1 MEAAFVSRNRI
12 GTCQLLYKLVH
23 VCLLSGDQTIVRQTN
38 RTSKPASRGSL
49 TTSFAVLKWTAM
61 RRQTD
66 TISHDNLRNR
76 HVATVVAALILST
89 AMFTLAFIMA
99 RFPSAVVP
107 VVQTDVTMTKADRVL
122 VVSPH
127 PDDESIACSGL
138 IQHALEAG
146 AQVRVLWM
154 TAGDHNIVGPPLF
167 WRTAAVTPA
176 QFRDI
181 GHKRMQEAKN
191 AAHVLGLSSNDLIFL
206 GYPDGGLLDIF
217 MNVWTS
223 KPYMSGLTNATSVP
237 YAESAVA
244 GQPQTAMNL
253 LTDLEQVMTSFRP
266 TIVAYPN
273 LIDDHPDHQATAPF
287 VDAYAP
293 PAARVLGLRQ
303 EVVHLTPQE
312 VSIKTSAIK
321 AHASELL
328 PFATLVVFARRT
340 EVFLAPADLTDRT
353 DAVRT
358 AQFFFPINRVG
369 DEDRPVIQTFSVTD
383 GAGGLQLS
391 LKMGRVLNRLEEM
404 ELFLFPVQANG
415 GFGSAPKLHVIYRG
429 GAATAEV
436 SDLGHPTAKPVTAT
450 VSHDGTTISLTFD
463 NALTG
468 VRLQGF
474 FLRIEKG
481 PGRVDLT
488 RSRTVWI
495 GIAPAVS

>member
-1 MEAAFVSRNRI
+1 MRRHADTTSHESSRNRHI
-12 GTCQLLYKLVH
+12 
-23 VCLLSGDQTIVRQTN
+23 
-38 RTSKPASRGSL
+38 
-49 TTSFAVLKWTAM
+49 
-61 RRQTD
+61 
-66 TISHDNLRNR
+66 
-76 HVATVVAALILST
+76 ATVVAALVLSA
-89 AMFTLAFIMA
+89 AMFASAFIMA
-99 RFPSAVVP
+99 RFPSAVAP

-122 VVSPH
+122 VLSPH

-167 WRTAAVTPA
+167 WRTAPVTPA

-181 GHKRMQEAKN
+181 GHKRMQEAMA
-191 AAHVLGLSSNDLIFL
+191 AAHVLGLSSNDLMFL
-206 GYPDGGLLDIF
+206 GYPDGGLSDIF
-217 MNVWTS
+217 INVWTS
-223 KPYMSGLTNATSVP
+223 KPYRSGVTNAASVP

-273 LIDDHPDHQATAPF
+273 LIDDHPDHQATELFVTAALADLHLSPQRLEYVVHVQGWPRPLRYAPF

-312 VSIKTSAIK
+312 VGIKTSAIK

-328 PFATLVVFARRT
+328 PFATLVAFARRT

-404 ELFLFPVQANG
+404 ELFLFPVPANG
-415 GFGSAPKLHVIYRG
+415 GFASAPKLHVIYRG

-436 SDLGHPTAKPVTAT
+436 SELEHPTAKPVIAR

-468 VRLQGF
+468 VHLQGF

>member
-1 MEAAFVSRNRI
+1 MKR
-12 GTCQLLYKLVH
+12 
-23 VCLLSGDQTIVRQTN
+23 
-38 RTSKPASRGSL
+38 P
-49 TTSFAVLKWTAM
+49 
-61 RRQTD
+61 TD
-66 TISHDNLRNR
+66 TRPYENSRIR
-76 HVATVVAALILST
+76 HVATAVAALVLT
-89 AMFTLAFIMA
+89 AAMFATAFIMA
-99 RFPSAVVP
+99 RLPAAVAP
-107 VVQTDVTMTKADRVL
+107 VVQTEVVVTNADRVL

-167 WRTAAVTPA
+167 WKRAAVTPA
-176 QFRDI
+176 QFREI
-181 GHKRMQEAKN
+181 GHRRMQEAMA

-206 GYPDGGLLDIF
+206 GYPDGGLSDIF

-223 KPYMSGLTNATSVP
+223 KPYRSGLTNATSVP
-237 YAESAVA
+237 YVESAVA

-253 LTDLEQVMTSFRP
+253 LTDLEQVMTSFQP

-273 LIDDHPDHQATAPF
+273 LIDDHPDHQATELFVTAALADLHLSPQRLEYVVHVTGWPRPLRYAPF

-293 PAARVLGLRQ
+293 PAARILGLRQ

-312 VSIKTSAIK
+312 VGIKTRAIK

-328 PFATLVVFARRT
+328 PFATLVAFARRT
-340 EVFLAPADLTDRT
+340 EVFLAPAGLNDHTA
-353 DAVRT
+353 AVQT
-358 AQFFFPINRVG
+358 ARFFFPVARAT
-369 DEDRPVIQTFSVTD
+369 DEDRPVVRQVMVAD
-383 GAGGLQLS
+383 GSDGLVLT
-391 LKMGRVLNRLEEM
+391 LEMGRVLNRLEEM
-404 ELFLFPVQANG
+404 ELYLFPVPAGG

-436 SDLGHPTAKPVTAT
+436 SDLGHPTAKQMIAR

-463 NALTG
+463 DALIGGSTPRLG
-468 VRLQGF
+468 PKGSGGRLQGF

-481 PGRVDLT
+481 PGRVDIT

-495 GIAPAVS
+495 GIAPALP

>member
-1 MEAAFVSRNRI
+1 
-12 GTCQLLYKLVH
+12 
-23 VCLLSGDQTIVRQTN
+23 
-38 RTSKPASRGSL
+38 
-49 TTSFAVLKWTAM
+49 M
-61 RRQTD
+61 RRRAD
-66 TISHDNLRNR
+66 TIPHDNLRNR
-76 HVATVVAALILST
+76 HVATVVAALILSA
-89 AMFTLAFIMA
+89 AMFASAFIMA
-99 RFPSAVVP
+99 RFPSAVAP

-181 GHKRMQEAKN
+181 GHRRMQEAM
-191 AAHVLGLSSNDLIFL
+191 AATHVLGLSPNDLIFL
-206 GYPDGGLLDIF
+206 GYPDGGLSDIF

-223 KPYMSGLTNATSVP
+223 KPYRSGLTNATSVP

-253 LTDLEQVMTSFRP
+253 LTDLEQVMTSFQP

-273 LIDDHPDHQATAPF
+273 LIDDHPDHQATELFVTAALADLHLSPQRLEYVVHVTGWPRPLRYAPF

-293 PAARVLGLRQ
+293 PAARILGLRQ
-303 EVVHLTPQE
+303 EVIHLTPQE
-312 VSIKTSAIK
+312 VNIKTRAIK

-328 PFATLVVFARRT
+328 PFATLVAFARRT
-340 EVFLAPADLTDRT
+340 EVFLAPADLNDHT

-369 DEDRPVIQTFSVTD
+369 DEDRPVVQTFSTTE

-404 ELFLFPVQANG
+404 ELFLFPVLAGG
-415 GFGSAPKLHVIYRG
+415 GFGSVPKLHVIYRG

-436 SDLGHPTAKPVTAT
+436 SDLEHPTVKPVTAR

-463 NALTG
+463 NALIG
-468 VRLQGF
+468 VHLQGF

-481 PGRVDLT
+481 PGRIDLT

-495 GIAPAVS
+495 GIAPALP

>member
-1 MEAAFVSRNRI
+1 
-12 GTCQLLYKLVH
+12 
-23 VCLLSGDQTIVRQTN
+23 
-38 RTSKPASRGSL
+38 
-49 TTSFAVLKWTAM
+49 M

-66 TISHDNLRNR
+66 MIPYEKSRRNR
-76 HVATVVAALILST
+76 HIATVAAVLILSA
-89 AMFTLAFIMA
+89 AMFTSAFIMA
-99 RFPSAVVP
+99 RFPSVVAP
-107 VVQTDVTMTKADRVL
+107 AVQTEVTMTKADRVL

-167 WRTAAVTPA
+167 WRSAPVTPT

-181 GHKRMQEAKN
+181 GHRRMQEAMA

-223 KPYMSGLTNATSVP
+223 KPYRSGLTNATSVP

-253 LTDLEQVMTSFRP
+253 LTDLEQVMTSFQP

-273 LIDDHPDHQATAPF
+273 LIDDHPDHQATELFVTAALADLHLSPQCLEYVVHVKGWPRPLRYAPF

-293 PAARVLGLRQ
+293 PAARVLGLQQ
-303 EVVHLTPQE
+303 EVIHLTPQE
-312 VSIKTSAIK
+312 VGIKTHAIQ

-328 PFATLVVFARRT
+328 PFATLVAFARRT
-340 EVFLAPADLTDRT
+340 EVFLAPADLNDST
-353 DAVRT
+353 DAIRT
-358 AQFFFPINRVG
+358 AQFFFPVNRVG
-369 DEDRPVIQTFSVTD
+369 DEDRPVIQTFSTTE

-391 LKMGRVLNRLEEM
+391 LEMGRVLNGFEEM
-404 ELFLFPVQANG
+404 ELFLFPVPAGG

-436 SDLGHPTAKPVTAT
+436 SDLEHPTAKPVAVR
-450 VSHDGTTISLTFD
+450 VSHDGTTISLTFND
-463 NALTG
+463 VLTG
-468 VRLQGF
+468 GSTPPKGWGGRPQGF

-495 GIAPAVS
+495 GIASVLP

>member
-1 MEAAFVSRNRI
+1 MF
-12 GTCQLLYKLVH
+12 
-23 VCLLSGDQTIVRQTN
+23 
-38 RTSKPASRGSL
+38 AS
-49 TTSFAVLKWTAM
+49 
-61 RRQTD
+61 
-66 TISHDNLRNR
+66 
-76 HVATVVAALILST
+76 
-89 AMFTLAFIMA
+89 AFIMA
-99 RFPSAVVP
+99 RFPSAVAP
-107 VVQTDVTMTKADRVL
+107 VVQTEVTITKADRLL

-138 IQHALEAG
+138 IQHALKAG

-181 GHKRMQEAKN
+181 GHKRIQEATA

-206 GYPDGGLLDIF
+206 GYPDGGLSDIF
-217 MNVWTS
+217 MNTWTS
-223 KPYMSGLTNATSVP
+223 KPYRSGMTNASLVP
-237 YAESAVA
+237 YAESTVV
-244 GQPQTAMNL
+244 GQAQTAMNL
-253 LTDLEQVMTSFRP
+253 LADLEQVMTSFQP

-273 LIDDHPDHQATAPF
+273 LIDFHPDHQATELFVTAALADLHLSPRRLEYVVHVPGWPRPLRYAPF

-293 PAARVLGLRQ
+293 PAARVLGLHE
-303 EVVHLTPQE
+303 EVIHLTPQE
-312 VSIKTSAIK
+312 VGIKTRAIQ

-328 PFATLVVFARRT
+328 PFATLVAFARRT

-358 AQFFFPINRVG
+358 AQFFFPINRAG
-369 DEDRPVIQTFSVTD
+369 DEDRPVIRTFSATD
-383 GAGGLQLS
+383 GTGGLQLS
-391 LKMGRVLNRLEEM
+391 LDMGRVLNRLEEM
-404 ELFLFPVQANG
+404 ELFLFPVPTTG

-436 SDLGHPTAKPVTAT
+436 SDLEHPTAKPVTAR

-463 NALTG
+463 EALTG
-468 VRLQGF
+468 ARLQGF

-495 GIAPAVS
+495 SVAPAVS

>member
-1 MEAAFVSRNRI
+1 MRRHIDTIPHESSRNRHI
-12 GTCQLLYKLVH
+12 
-23 VCLLSGDQTIVRQTN
+23 
-38 RTSKPASRGSL
+38 
-49 TTSFAVLKWTAM
+49 
-61 RRQTD
+61 
-66 TISHDNLRNR
+66 
-76 HVATVVAALILST
+76 ATVVAALVLSA
-89 AMFTLAFIMA
+89 AMFTSAFIMA
-99 RFPSAVVP
+99 RFPSAVAP

-122 VVSPH
+122 VLSPH

-167 WRTAAVTPA
+167 WRTAPVTPA
-176 QFRDI
+176 QFRGI

-206 GYPDGGLLDIF
+206 GYPDGGLSDIF

-223 KPYMSGLTNATSVP
+223 KPYRSGVTNAASVP
-237 YAESAVA
+237 YVESAVA

-253 LTDLEQVMTSFRP
+253 LTDLEQVMTSFQP
-266 TIVAYPN
+266 TIVVYPN
-273 LIDDHPDHQATAPF
+273 LIDEHPDHQATELFVTAALADLHLSPQRLEYVVHVAGWPRPLRYAPF

-312 VSIKTSAIK
+312 VGIKTSAIQ

-328 PFATLVVFARRT
+328 PFATLVAFARRT

-353 DAVRT
+353 DAVRM

-369 DEDRPVIQTFSVTD
+369 DEDRPVIRTFSTME
-383 GAGGLQLS
+383 GGGHLQLS
-391 LKMGRVLNRLEEM
+391 LEMGRVLNRLEEM
-404 ELFLFPVQANG
+404 ELFLFPLPAGG

-429 GAATAEV
+429 GAATAEM
-436 SDLGHPTAKPVTAT
+436 SDLGQPTAKRMTAR
-450 VSHDGTTISLTFD
+450 VGHVGTTVSLTFD
-463 NALTG
+463 DTLMGGSTPQKLPSHG
-468 VRLQGF
+468 TKVLGGLGPKGSGGRLQGF

-481 PGRVDLT
+481 PGRVDIT

-495 GIAPAVS
+495 GIAPALP

>member
-1 MEAAFVSRNRI
+1 
-12 GTCQLLYKLVH
+12 
-23 VCLLSGDQTIVRQTN
+23 
-38 RTSKPASRGSL
+38 
-49 TTSFAVLKWTAM
+49 M
-61 RRQTD
+61 RKHAD
-66 TISHDNLRNR
+66 TISHESSRNR
-76 HVATVVAALILST
+76 HIATLVAALVLSA
-89 AMFTLAFIMA
+89 AMFASAFIMA
-99 RFPSAVVP
+99 RFPSAVAP

-181 GHKRMQEAKN
+181 GHRRMQEAM
-191 AAHVLGLSSNDLIFL
+191 AAAQVLGLNSNDLIFL
-206 GYPDGGLLDIF
+206 GYPDGGLSDIF

-223 KPYMSGLTNATSVP
+223 KPYRNGLTNATSVP

-253 LTDLEQVMTSFRP
+253 LTDLEQVMTSFQP

-273 LIDDHPDHQATAPF
+273 LIDDHPDHQATELFVTAALADLHLSPQCLEYVVHITGWPRPLRYAPF

-293 PAARVLGLRQ
+293 PAARILGLRQ
-303 EVVHLTPQE
+303 EVIHLTPQE
-312 VSIKTSAIK
+312 VDIKTRAIK

-328 PFATLVVFARRT
+328 PFATLVAFARRT
-340 EVFLAPADLTDRT
+340 EVFLAPADLNDST
-353 DAVRT
+353 DAIRT
-358 AQFFFPINRVG
+358 AQFFFPVNRVG
-369 DEDRPVIQTFSVTD
+369 DEDRPVIQTFSTTE

-391 LKMGRVLNRLEEM
+391 LEMGRVLNGFEEM
-404 ELFLFPVQANG
+404 ELFLFPVPAGG

-436 SDLGHPTAKPVTAT
+436 SDLEHPTAKPVTVT
-450 VSHDGTTISLTFD
+450 VIHDGTTISLTFD

-468 VRLQGF
+468 GSTPRLGPKGSGGHLQGF

-495 GIAPAVS
+495 GIASVLP

>member
-1 MEAAFVSRNRI
+1 
-12 GTCQLLYKLVH
+12 
-23 VCLLSGDQTIVRQTN
+23 
-38 RTSKPASRGSL
+38 
-49 TTSFAVLKWTAM
+49 M

-66 TISHDNLRNR
+66 TILYESPRNR
-76 HVATVVAALILST
+76 HVATAVAALVLT
-89 AMFTLAFIMA
+89 AAMFASAFIMA
-99 RFPSAVVP
+99 RLPPAVAP
-107 VVQTDVTMTKADRVL
+107 VVQTEVTMTNADRVL

-154 TAGDHNIVGPPLF
+154 TAGDHNIVGPPSF

-181 GHKRMQEAKN
+181 GHKRMQEAMA
-191 AAHVLGLSSNDLIFL
+191 AAHVLGLSPEDLIFL
-206 GYPDGGLLDIF
+206 GYPDAGLSDIF

-223 KPYMSGLTNATSVP
+223 KPYRSGLTNATSVP
-237 YAESAVA
+237 YVESAVA

-253 LTDLEQVMTSFRP
+253 LIDLEQVITSFQP

-273 LIDDHPDHQATAPF
+273 LIDDHPDHQATGLFVTAALGDLRLSPRRLEYVVHVKGWPRPLRYAPF

-303 EVVHLTPQE
+303 DVIHLTPQE
-312 VSIKTSAIK
+312 VGIKTRAIK

-328 PFATLVVFARRT
+328 PLATLVAFARRT
-340 EVFLAPADLTDRT
+340 EVFLAPADLNDRT

-358 AQFFFPINRVG
+358 ARFFFPVAHAS
-369 DEDRPVIQTFSVTD
+369 DEDRPAVRQVMVADRSD
-383 GAGGLQLS
+383 GLVLT
-391 LKMGRVLNRLEEM
+391 LEMGRVLNRLEEL
-404 ELFLFPVQANG
+404 ELFLFPLPAG
-415 GFGSAPKLHVIYRG
+415 GSFGSAPKLHVVYRG
-429 GAATAEV
+429 GAASAEV
-436 SDLGHPTAKPVTAT
+436 SDLEHPTAKQVTAR
-450 VSHDGTTISLTFD
+450 VNHDGTTISLTFED
-463 NALTG
+463 VLTG
-468 VRLQGF
+468 GRPRGF

-495 GIAPAVS
+495 EIAPAVP

>member
-1 MEAAFVSRNRI
+1 
-12 GTCQLLYKLVH
+12 
-23 VCLLSGDQTIVRQTN
+23 
-38 RTSKPASRGSL
+38 
-49 TTSFAVLKWTAM
+49 M

-89 AMFTLAFIMA
+89 AMFTSAFIMA

-181 GHKRMQEAKN
+181 GHKRMQEAMA

-223 KPYMSGLTNATSVP
+223 KPYRSGLTNATSVP

-273 LIDDHPDHQATAPF
+273 LIDDHPDHQATELFVTAALAALHLSPQRLEYVVHVTGWPRPLRYAPF

>member
-1 MEAAFVSRNRI
+1 
-12 GTCQLLYKLVH
+12 
-23 VCLLSGDQTIVRQTN
+23 
-38 RTSKPASRGSL
+38 
-49 TTSFAVLKWTAM
+49 M
-61 RRQTD
+61 RRETD
-66 TISHDNLRNR
+66 TIPYESPRNR
-76 HVATVVAALILST
+76 HIAVVVAALILT
-89 AMFTLAFIMA
+89 AAMFASAFIMA
-99 RFPSAVVP
+99 RFPATAAP
-107 VVQTDVTMTKADRVL
+107 AVQTEVTMTKADRVL

-154 TAGDHNIVGPPLF
+154 TAGDHSIVGPPLF
-167 WRTAAVTPA
+167 WRRVAVTPA

-181 GHKRMQEAKN
+181 GHRRMQEAMG
-191 AAHVLGLSSNDLIFL
+191 AARVLGLSPEDLIFL
-206 GYPDGGLLDIF
+206 GYPDGGLSDIF

-223 KPYMSGLTNATSVP
+223 KPYRSGLTNATSVP

-253 LTDLEQVMTSFRP
+253 LTDLEQVITSFQP

-273 LIDDHPDHQATAPF
+273 LIDDHPDHQATGLFVTAALADLHRSPRCLEYVVHVKGWPRPLRYAPF

-303 EVVHLTPQE
+303 DVIHLTPQE
-312 VSIKTSAIK
+312 VGIKTRAIK

-328 PFATLVVFARRT
+328 PLAILVVFARRT
-340 EVFLAPADLTDRT
+340 EVFLAPADLNDRT

-358 AQFFFPINRVG
+358 AQFFFPVNRMG
-369 DEDRPVIQTFSVTD
+369 DEDRPVIRTFSTME
-383 GAGGLQLS
+383 GGGGLQLS
-391 LKMGRVLNRLEEM
+391 LEMGRVLNRLEEM
-404 ELFLFPVQANG
+404 ELFLFPLPAGG

-436 SDLGHPTAKPVTAT
+436 SDLEHPTAKPVTAR
-450 VSHDGTTISLTFD
+450 VSHDGTTVSLTFD
-463 NALTG
+463 DVLTG
-468 VRLQGF
+468 GSTPRLGPKGSGGRPQGF

-481 PGRVDLT
+481 PGRIDLT

-495 GIAPAVS
+495 GIAPALP